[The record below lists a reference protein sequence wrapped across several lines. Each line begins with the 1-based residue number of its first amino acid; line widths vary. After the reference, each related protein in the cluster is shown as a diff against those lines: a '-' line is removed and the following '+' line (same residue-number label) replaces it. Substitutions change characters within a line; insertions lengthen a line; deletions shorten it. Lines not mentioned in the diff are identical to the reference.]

1 MLLQSLD
8 QYLSNIL
15 RVELIQIF
23 SFYFLRMV
31 LLVLLDLSLIHI
43 FREALTR
50 LTQDQ
55 LVSYYSNIGVNVIS
69 YTANDL
75 REIYSGK

>member
-1 MLLQSLD
+1 MKCGEKLTLK
-8 QYLSNIL
+8 
-15 RVELIQIF
+15 
-23 SFYFLRMV
+23 V
-31 LLVLLDLSLIHI
+31 LKERFQVSSSPI
-43 FREALTR
+43 REALTR

>member
-1 MLLQSLD
+1 MK
-8 QYLSNIL
+8 
-15 RVELIQIF
+15 
-23 SFYFLRMV
+23 V
-31 LLVLLDLSLIHI
+31 LKEHFQVSSSPI
-43 FREALTR
+43 REALTR